1 MAGGRRG
8 PGRPQ
13 LSRTAPPPP
22 MHATNVLGNSAQ
34 TTTIRHRNGPG
45 AMPTSTPLATL
56 ITITPIHHPVI
67 PALPVEGNLTFE
79 VTVVLYLLTVL
90 FLQYVNIYKT
100 VWWLPMSPSLTAVN
114 LYLIDPYLV
123 MFIIIVL
130 TRRLVWS
137 FIVEVAKDAKVFSVL
152 FYLVKSI
159 KFILAISVLGLAVWS
174 LWKLFLSNS
183 PLNLFFLAY
192 PLVSYFLLYGL
203 TFDLNKSVF
212 ATVVNKLWPK
222 GEAPSPL
229 DKSVS
234 ASPLSS
240 PSLGCAHESSTEHKC
255 THVPMEVR
263 KEADVLKYDFN
274 TRMKSVL
281 FNSMVC
287 AYYVGFVP
295 ICFLQPSMYL
305 DLWWAC
311 LMIAFVWINSFIMFS
326 SHFLPAYYCDTLHR
340 CSLHLGKWQKV
351 DHGYSNTPQHLWS
364 DATVWPQGVLVRYNK
379 GLYKAM
385 GQQNVALPSDGSY
398 ARFYFMFH
406 EPLRVLN
413 GLLCLQV
420 GVILFQLYLLAM
432 HTHWNHV
439 ISLSLLLFCNYYVL
453 FKLLRDRIILGRA
466 YHVKEQE
473 VE

>member
-22 MHATNVLGNSAQ
+22 IHAANMGTAGQ
-34 TTTIRHRNGPG
+34 TTMTTTIRHRNGPG
-45 AMPTSTPLATL
+45 AMPASAPLTTL
-56 ITITPIHHPVI
+56 ITITPIHHPSI
-67 PALPVEGNLTFE
+67 PVLPVEGSLTFE
-79 VTVVLYLLTVL
+79 VTVVLYLFTVL

-100 VWWLPMSPSLTAVN
+100 VWWLPLSPSQTAMN

-123 MFIIIVL
+123 VFIVIVL
-130 TRRLVWS
+130 TRRLVWNL
-137 FIVEVAKDAKVFSVL
+137 VTEVYKDATVFSVL
-152 FYLVKSI
+152 YYLIKSI
-159 KFILAISVLGLAVWS
+159 KLVIAIGVIGAALWS

-212 ATVVNKLWPK
+212 ATTINKLLQK
-222 GEAPSPL
+222 GETSTNH
-229 DKSVS
+229 
-234 ASPLSS
+234 SS
-240 PSLGCAHESSTEHKC
+240 PEKTLSPIPNLSPSEPILHKC
-255 THVPMEVR
+255 THIAVEVR
-263 KEADVLKYDFN
+263 KEADILKYDFN
-274 TRMKSVL
+274 ARMKNVL

-295 ICFLQPSMYL
+295 ICFLQPSMNL

-351 DHGYSNTPQHLWS
+351 DHGYGNTPQHLWS
-364 DATVWPQGVLVRYNK
+364 DSTVWPQGVLVRYNK

-385 GQQNVALPSDGSY
+385 GQQNVALPSEGSY
-398 ARFYFMFH
+398 GRFYFMFH
-406 EPLRVLN
+406 QPLRVLN
-413 GLLCLQV
+413 GLLSLQV
-420 GVILFQLYLLAM
+420 VVILFQLYLLAM
-432 HTHWNHV
+432 HSHWNHV

-453 FKLLRDRIILGRA
+453 FRLLRDRFILGQA
-466 YHVKEQE
+466 YHVKEQD